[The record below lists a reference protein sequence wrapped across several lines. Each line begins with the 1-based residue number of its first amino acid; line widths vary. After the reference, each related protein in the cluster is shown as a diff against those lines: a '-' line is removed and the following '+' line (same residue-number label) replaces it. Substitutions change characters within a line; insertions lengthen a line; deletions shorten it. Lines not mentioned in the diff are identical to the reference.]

1 MKRKKLKIKCYID
14 YDLLQIMSV
23 FYTKEE
29 DVDQLAEKIME
40 RAEERELVHNYY
52 LYPMISQ
59 WPRRSDDKVEGRW
72 LFYK

>member
-1 MKRKKLKIKCYID
+1 MFIKYHF
-14 YDLLQIMSV
+14 LQIMSV

-52 LYPMISQ
+52 LYSTVSQ
-59 WPRRSDDKVEGRW
+59 WSRRSDDKVEGI
-72 LFYK
+72 